1 MIEPLG
7 FFSNLTKLFRG
18 EGENR
23 LMLNTLA
30 YFVCLFSE
38 SQTRRER
45 NQVQFFLLH
54 FSANQS
60 FQRCSGKT
68 VVLTTLRG
76 QCSTE
81 HRQVLPPAIFV
92 TICSFFPIP
101 ISWSPQKSLIWGR
114 LWGAG
119 VRDGKPG
126 NRMPCVTEPRLCA
139 NREVCKLTQVVCMW
153 CGQAIFNAS
162 EICICCAF
170 CHATLFHKA
179 RRQGDRRNEN
189 LPLKSSL
196 KHVTCTFVRK

>member
-76 QCSTE
+76 HCSTE
-81 HRQVLPPAIFV
+81 HRQVLPAAIFV
-92 TICSFFPIP
+92 TICSFPIP
-101 ISWSPQKSLIWGR
+101 ISWSPQKSPHRSTIWGR

-119 VRDGKPG
+119 VREGKPG
-126 NRMPCVTEPRLCA
+126 NRMPCVTEPQLCA

-162 EICICCAF
+162 EIY
-170 CHATLFHKA
+170 TLFVFAVLFAMPLCFMK
-179 RRQGDRRNEN
+179 QGGREIEEMRIC
-189 LPLKSSL
+189 P
-196 KHVTCTFVRK
+196 